1 MIKAQAFKEP
11 QRQSQ
16 PSRQDYVFEEKQK
29 GNFGPFAFLAV
40 LTGFAVY
47 LKSFLATASE
57 PAPEQRKSS
66 SQKAAD
72 DAIVQGSAD
81 DGPATEVSQ
90 EEKDAA
96 GDTSENVVPMTPR
109 RLITQDML
117 DSFLASDSPPLNFT
131 PPKSIPPARSDSS
144 PPANDNHS
152 GVKALSG
159 REIEAASRMGHGGG
173 GDPQDNGVPPRLLDG
188 PRQKALEIGGS
199 PDTVPL
205 QPPAGTTP
213 HNSPSTEGPSDRNRA
228 PRTNGAVNLPDLV
241 GCQAYFIPL
250 LALLAG
256 ASDADGDQLRVLGLK
271 ATSGTLAPVEG
282 GWMYMAERGDPREV
296 VFSFAIGDGIASVE
310 QLAYLRMVDP
320 PPIIGTDGD
329 DNLLGTTCGEIIDAR
344 DGHDN
349 IDARQGN
356 DIVLAGNGDD
366 HVVAGD
372 GNDVVQAGTGN
383 DIVFAG
389 AGNDVVFGGSGDD
402 RLFGEAGDDTIFGEE
417 GNDAIS
423 GGAGDDILLAG
434 IGDDVVH
441 GDAGNDVLDGGEG
454 ADTLYGDAGNDVLDG
469 GEGTD
474 SLHGGEG
481 DDTMIAGAG
490 DDTLMGDEGADV
502 LADGLGN
509 DTVYGGTG
517 DDHLTAAA
525 DAAPDTY
532 EGGSGEDTLD
542 YSSAFLDIFVDVGAG
557 TADGREIGRDFI
569 AGFERIIGGQGNDH
583 LVSGSEPIQMA
594 GGEGDDTFEFKSSDD
609 DHQPDLVRKITDFTY
624 GDRIIAARY
633 EIFYRTDEGAEEQVG
648 DLFEDIYLS
657 ENSDRRP
664 IRFRFE
670 QLDNGDLTFVDVHDR
685 PDSEEFY
692 SIELAGHHNLQFTVV
707 VS

>member
-1 MIKAQAFKEP
+1 M
-11 QRQSQ
+11 
-16 PSRQDYVFEEKQK
+16 
-29 GNFGPFAFLAV
+29 L
-40 LTGFAVY
+40 
-47 LKSFLATASE
+47 
-57 PAPEQRKSS
+57 
-66 SQKAAD
+66 
-72 DAIVQGSAD
+72 
-81 DGPATEVSQ
+81 
-90 EEKDAA
+90 
-96 GDTSENVVPMTPR
+96 R
-109 RLITQDML
+109 RLD
-117 DSFLASDSPPLNFT
+117 D
-131 PPKSIPPARSDSS
+131 R
-144 PPANDNHS
+144 
-152 GVKALSG
+152 
-159 REIEAASRMGHGGG
+159 
-173 GDPQDNGVPPRLLDG
+173 LDG
-188 PRQKALEIGGS
+188 E
-199 PDTVPL
+199 TVRGPWR
-205 QPPAGTTP
+205 PAGTAGSVPQPVDRRPRDDGGTA
-213 HNSPSTEGPSDRNRA
+213 DRNRA
-228 PRTNGAVNLPDLV
+228 PRTNGAVNLPDLI

-256 ASDADGDQLRVLGLK
+256 ASDADGDQLRVLGLT
-271 ATSGTLAPVEG
+271 ASSGTLAPVEG
-282 GWMYMAERGDPREV
+282 GWMYTAERGDPREV
-296 VFSFAIGDGIASVE
+296 VFSFAIGDGTVSVG
-310 QLAYLRMVDP
+310 QLAHLRIVDP
-320 PPIIGTDGD
+320 PPIVGTDGD
-329 DNLLGTTCGEIIDAR
+329 DNLLGTSCGDVIDAR

-356 DIVLAGNGDD
+356 DVVLAGNGDD

-372 GNDVVQAGTGN
+372 GNDLVQAGAGN

-389 AGNDVVFGGSGDD
+389 AGNDIVFGGSGDD

-423 GGAGDDILLAG
+423 GGPGDDILLAG

-469 GEGTD
+469 GEGDD

-502 LADGLGN
+502 LADGLGS
-509 DTVYGGTG
+509 DTVDGGAG

-557 TADGREIGRDFI
+557 TAEGREIGRDFI
-569 AGFERIIGGQGNDH
+569 AGFEKIIGGQGNDH
-583 LVSGSEPIQMA
+583 LVSGSGPIQMA

-633 EIFYRTDEGAEEQVG
+633 EIFYRTTTRRAEEQIS

-685 PDSEEFY
+685 PDPEQFY
-692 SIELAGHHNLQFTVV
+692 SIELAGHHDLQFTVV